1 MDVASIVNLGIGGFA
16 ILVMWWMYDSN
27 TKERNRHDEA
37 ATNERSHYIA
47 QMTEREVAF
56 RQLEEK
62 VRDKV
67 MTQLN
72 ENTKAFQRVL
82 DHFSKTS

>member
-1 MDVASIVNLGIGGFA
+1 MDVASVVNLGIGGFA

-37 ATNERSHYIA
+37 AQIERAHYIQ
-47 QMTEREVAF
+47 QMTERELAF

-72 ENTKAFQRVL
+72 ENTKVFQSVL
-82 DHFSKTS
+82 EYFKV